1 MHTIHK
7 SNWPKNGETRVRKEF
22 CWMPASW
29 PDDLG
34 PPQVS
39 AWWEWVTIREVWEA
53 PYPTHAPWR
62 GKWVP
67 IEIELT
73 DKAERSKDGKTHFHT
88 GVIVK
93 LRR

>member
-7 SNWPKNGETRVRKEF
+7 SSWPKNGETRVRKQF
-22 CWMPASW
+22 CWLPASW

-39 AWWEWVTIREVWEA
+39 AWWEWVTIREEWVA
-53 PYPTHAPWR
+53 ARPFYAPWR
-62 GKWVP
+62 GRWEP

-73 DKAERSKDGKTHFHT
+73 NKPVRAKDGTAMYT
-88 GVIVK
+88 DGVIVK